1 MRILIACGS
10 PYTFSGSGKVS
21 RIIGAELLK
30 RGHDIFIFSPQNP
43 SFELNTKE
51 GFAIVPRKKDAYGS
65 DILPDYIKN
74 HKIDAVIGYLDSWRT
89 DIHYLYELSTKEN
102 IKLVSYVALDHSP
115 ASPFLTAPFNED
127 TTVVAMSKFG
137 QEELKQRGYNAEM
150 VYNPISEEFLNE
162 SGNKSEGERDK
173 KGETFDI
180 LYVDIPQFRKGIN
193 EALLVYKK
201 LYETIEQAK
210 KQKIKGMRKSTNL
223 KYTKEVKFILRGDPT
238 AHGNLQWLMQ
248 QYQIPTQNLVII
260 PDLISEQ
267 QMVELYK
274 SADCTLKTA
283 FAEGFGL
290 SLGESQALS
299 IPTISGD
306 FTAMSE
312 INQCIKVPYLKRIP
326 DWHILVS
333 VIENIWNSHLVS
345 YTLTK
350 TALERDFKQEHFKSL
365 LNLYNRY
372 KQQDMIPALTTEEE
386 YVVDS
391 LFGWQFQ
398 PDVNEL
404 VSGILKIYEDEE
416 LRLKLGEKGA
426 EWIKQNLNT
435 EKIINQWEHILL

>member
-1 MRILIACGS
+1 MRILIVCGS
-10 PYTFSGSGKVS
+10 PYTYSGSGKVS
-21 RIIGAELLK
+21 RIIGTGLRE

-43 SFELNTKE
+43 SFELQTKD
-51 GFAIVPRKKDAYGS
+51 GFIIVPKKKDTYGS
-65 DILPDYIKN
+65 DVLPDYIKT
-74 HKIDAVIGYLDSWRT
+74 HKIDAVIEYLDSWHT
-89 DIHYLYELSTKEN
+89 EVHPLYELATKEN
-102 IKLVSYVALDHSP
+102 IKLISYVAVDHSP
-115 ASPFLTAPFNED
+115 LSPFVTAPFND
-127 TTVVAMSKFG
+127 KTTVVAMSKFG
-137 QEELKQRGYNAEM
+137 QRELKQRGYKAEM
-150 VYNPISEEFLNE
+150 IYNPISEEFLNE

-201 LYETIEQAK
+201 VYETIEQAK

-223 KYTKEVKFILRGDPT
+223 KYTKEVKFILRGDPA
-238 AHGNLQWLMQ
+238 AHGNLQWLIQ

-260 PDLISEQ
+260 PDLISER
-267 QMVELYK
+267 QMVGLYK
-274 SADCTLKTA
+274 SGSCVLKTA
-283 FAEGFGL
+283 FGEGFGL
-290 SLGESQALS
+290 SIAEGEALHK
-299 IPTISGD
+299 PVISGD

-312 INQCIKVPYLKRIP
+312 VNQGIKAPYTKRIP
-326 DWHILVS
+326 DWHILVH
-333 VIENIWNSHLVS
+333 VIENIWNSHLIS

-350 TALERDFKQEHFKSL
+350 TAKENELKQQHFKSL

-386 YVVDS
+386 YVVES

-404 VSGILKIYEDEE
+404 VNGLLKLYEDEE

-426 EWIKQNLNT
+426 EWVKRNLDT

>member
-1 MRILIACGS
+1 MKILIACGS

-21 RIIGAELLK
+21 KIIGTELIK

-43 SFELNTKE
+43 SFEFQTKE
-51 GFAIVPRKKDAYGS
+51 GFTIVPKKKDVYGS
-65 DILPDYIKN
+65 DVLPDYTKT
-74 HKIDAVIGYLDSWRT
+74 HKIDTVIEYLDSWRT
-89 DIHYLYELSTKEN
+89 DMHYLYELATKEN
-102 IKLVSYVALDHSP
+102 IKVISYVAVDHSP
-115 ASPFLTAPFNED
+115 LSPFVTAPFSGN

-137 QEELKQRGYNAEM
+137 QRELKQRGYESEM
-150 VYNPISEEFLNE
+150 IYNPISEEFSNPRSDE
-162 SGNKSEGERDK
+162 SEGGRDK
-173 KGETFDI
+173 KGELFNV
-180 LYVDIPQFRKGIN
+180 LWVDIPQFRKGIN

-201 LYETIEQAK
+201 VYETVEQAK
-210 KQKIKGMRKSTNL
+210 RQKVKGMRKSSL
-223 KYTKEVKFILRGDPT
+223 KYKKEVKFILRGDPT
-238 AHGNLQWLMQ
+238 AHGNLQWLIQ

-267 QMVELYK
+267 QMIELYK

-290 SLGESQALS
+290 AIAESEALS

-312 INQCIKVPYLKRIP
+312 VNQCIKVPYSKRIP
-326 DWHILVS
+326 DWHILVHT
-333 VIENIWNSHLVS
+333 IENIWNSHLVS
-345 YTLTK
+345 CTLTK
-350 TALERDFKQEHFKSL
+350 TAIENEFTQQHFKSL

-372 KQQDMIPALTTEEE
+372 KQQDMIPTLTAEEE

-398 PDVNEL
+398 PSINEL
-404 VSGILKIYEDEE
+404 TNGILKLYEDEE

-426 EWIKQNLNT
+426 DWIRHNLNT
-435 EKIINQWEHILL
+435 KKIINQWERLL